1 MTSGWLFLYRQTGR
15 GKHTSVPRC
24 LSAPHYTLP
33 GPAAGRHC
41 PQSETWVS
49 AAMSLTLCENKPQ
62 LDGLC
67 LSHRSKARKDCC
79 SRNKRK
85 YMSGS
90 HCIYSIFAHG
100 NRHRY
105 KNTKLVRLLS
115 CSLQALVCSLTTPPT
130 FLWFPVQT
138 GSTDCPQL
146 VENTCSYER
155 CQDFLPSVRPHGE
168 CDAEGAKCNSMSK
181 KTHTSSQSL
190 GF

>member
-24 LSAPHYTLP
+24 VSTPHYTLP
-33 GPAAGRHC
+33 DSAAGRHC
-41 PQSETWVS
+41 PQSETWV
-49 AAMSLTLCENKPQ
+49 TLCENKPQ
-62 LDGLC
+62 LDGFC
-67 LSHRSKARKDCC
+67 LSHRSKARKYC
-79 SRNKRK
+79 SRNKKK

-90 HCIYSIFAHG
+90 HYIYSIFAHG

-130 FLWFPVQT
+130 FLQFLVQT

-146 VENTCSYER
+146 VEDTCSYER
-155 CQDFLPSVRPHGE
+155 CQAFFPSVRPHGE

-190 GF
+190 FF